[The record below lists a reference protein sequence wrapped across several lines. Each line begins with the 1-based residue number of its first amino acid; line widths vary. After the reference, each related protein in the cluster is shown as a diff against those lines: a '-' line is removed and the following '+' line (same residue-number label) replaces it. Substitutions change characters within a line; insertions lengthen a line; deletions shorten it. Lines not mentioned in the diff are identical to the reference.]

1 MQISGSFPLMKKPLV
16 LFSLLISFLSSA
28 LTHFHSPITPLSPH
42 HHTISYHTIPYYTI
56 LYYIIQYHTIPYH
69 IIPCYNRRFFPII
82 YVRTGPVHYYLPQ
95 LLRTRF
101 SRSSICYSQRNRSLC
116 TGQTRGTL
124 QLYPLLLWS
133 F

>member
-1 MQISGSFPLMKKPLV
+1 MQISGSFPLMKNPLI
-16 LFSLLISFLSSA
+16 LFSLLMSFCIDAFSLPR
-28 LTHFHSPITPLSPH
+28 HSLIATSP
-42 HHTISYHTIPYYTI
+42 YHIVPYHTI